1 MKSLSRAQLFATPWT
16 VACTKLLGPWDF
28 LGKSTGVGCH
38 FLFQG
43 IFPTQ
48 GSNPG
53 LQHCRQTLHHL
64 SHQGSPPLKRNTAI
78 QLIRK
83 TTCITKYICFLNYKH
98 NECSLK
104 KSWTVQKGMLILSLS
119 RTKQH
124 YKNVLELLSVNFDAY
139 IVPLHTHFSF
149 LFFSFFFFTQMR
161 SQCNP
166 DKAMSLHGPLQCGC
180 RKKASPNS
188 TSQNW
193 LEGIM
198 YRPASQETRITAPK
212 LHFKV

>member
-1 MKSLSRAQLFATPWT
+1 M
-16 VACTKLLGPWDF
+16 ACTKLLCLWDF

-149 LFFSFFFFTQMR
+149 LFFSFFFFLHKCDHSATQIKLCHFMVHF
-161 SQCNP
+161 SVG
-166 DKAMSLHGPLQCGC
+166 AA
-180 RKKASPNS
+180 RKQAQIPH
-188 TSQNW
+188 
-193 LEGIM
+193 
-198 YRPASQETRITAPK
+198 PK
-212 LHFKV
+212 TGWKV

>member
-1 MKSLSRAQLFATPWT
+1 MKRCSTSLFIKEMQIVITVRYHFTPIQFSCSVLSDSLSENEVTQLCPTLCDPMDCSLPGSSPHGILQA
-16 VACTKLLGPWDF
+16 
-28 LGKSTGVGCH
+28 KSTGVGCH
-38 FLFQG
+38 FLLQG

-104 KSWTVQKGMLILSLS
+104 KS
-119 RTKQH
+119 
-124 YKNVLELLSVNFDAY
+124 
-139 IVPLHTHFSF
+139 
-149 LFFSFFFFTQMR
+149 
-161 SQCNP
+161 
-166 DKAMSLHGPLQCGC
+166 
-180 RKKASPNS
+180 
-188 TSQNW
+188 
-193 LEGIM
+193 
-198 YRPASQETRITAPK
+198 
-212 LHFKV
+212 